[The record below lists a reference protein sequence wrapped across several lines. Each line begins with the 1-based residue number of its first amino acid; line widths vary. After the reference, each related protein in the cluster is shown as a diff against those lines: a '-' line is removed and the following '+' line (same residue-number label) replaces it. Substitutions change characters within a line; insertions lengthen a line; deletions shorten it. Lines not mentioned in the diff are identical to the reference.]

1 MKEVQGLSSVQ
12 VEHNLAQYGNN
23 KLTVKESATFL
34 EMFVESFKDK
44 WILILLGALGIEM
57 LFNTIKTLYPQI
69 GESEWLNSFSIA
81 IAILLSTG
89 FATISSYSAEKKFNA
104 LKDQSSKIPY
114 KVYRNGKLVEV
125 MVDDITFYDLILVQT
140 GDKIPVDGILIDG
153 HLKVDQASLNGESEE
168 AKKVVGSTDKFK
180 PDDLF
185 SEYSVFRGTVVTE
198 GEAIIQALVL
208 GDKTVLGSINSSLQ
222 EDKKQSPSKH
232 KLEKLADGIG
242 VMGYS
247 AGGLYFVINIV
258 LGYMAL
264 QSQGLTQ
271 DYMAIAL
278 LVMKTLMFAVT
289 IVIMAVPEGLPM
301 MLAMVASMN
310 SGRLLRENILVRNP
324 DSIETAGYTN
334 ILFSDKT
341 GTLTNGVLSVVDFI
355 DGEGG
360 IYQSLNSINPKL
372 KEGFILAMGLNNDAQ
387 VIDGKALGS
396 NGTDRALLQY
406 LIDNDLLGGVDKS
419 RIVEKEQ
426 FTSTNKYASVTTDV
440 GIKYLK
446 GAAEVLLA
454 NSTHFIKDGKVTK
467 LTQKHIDKLNEIS
480 VEQANRSMRL
490 LALQYQTDEQK
501 VLIGLVCI
509 RDNMR
514 DGMADTIKELNQAGV
529 QVVMVTGDR
538 KETAIAI
545 AKECGIIQSENDV
558 ALTHDELA
566 QLSDQE
572 VKNLMHRLKVVSRAL
587 PMDKKRLVDLAHDLG
602 MVCGMTGDGSND
614 SPALKSSDVGFSMG
628 DGTQVAQEASDV
640 VIVNNSLSS
649 IEKAILNGRTMTK
662 SVQKFII
669 FQLTVNVATIL
680 TSIIAPLVGFHEPF
694 TIVQVLWINL
704 IMDTLAALA
713 FGGEPTDKAYLKEK
727 PIARNESLVTGY
739 MKSNIAVSA
748 LFIALG
754 VLGIWLNVFGL
765 HDLIS
770 DQSEPVVRT
779 FIFTFFIYAIIFNGF
794 NTRNKGFNV
803 LKNITKNPKF
813 LVVMIGIGIAQSLI
827 IQYGGAIF
835 STVQMNLHDF
845 LLALGLAF
853 LIVPID
859 MIRKVFVK

>member
-1 MKEVQGLSSVQ
+1 MKEVQGLSTSQ
-12 VEHNLAQYGNN
+12 VEQNLKQFGNN

-34 EMFVESFKDK
+34 EMFIDSFKDK
-44 WILILLGALGIEM
+44 WILILIGALGIEM
-57 LFNTIKTLYPQI
+57 LFNTIKTLYPAI

-125 MVDDITFYDLILVQT
+125 MVDDIVMNDLILVQT

-168 AKKVVGSTDKFK
+168 AKKVVGSVGKFK
-180 PDDLF
+180 ADDLF

-198 GEAIIQALVL
+198 GEAIIQALIL
-208 GDKTVLGSINSSLQ
+208 GDGTILGNINSSLQ

-264 QSQGLTQ
+264 QEQGLTQ

-310 SGRLLRENILVRNP
+310 SGRLLKENILVRNP

-360 IYQSLNSINPKL
+360 IYQSLNTINPKL
-372 KEGFILAMGLNNDAQ
+372 KEGFVLAMGLNNDAQ
-387 VIDGKALGS
+387 VIDSKATGS

-406 LIDNDLLGGVDKS
+406 LIDNNLVSGLDYS

-426 FTSTNKYASVTTDV
+426 FNSTNKYASVTTDT

-446 GAAEVLLA
+446 GAAEVLL
-454 NSTHFIKDGKVTK
+454 THYIKDGKVAK

-480 VEQANRSMRL
+480 IEQANRSMRL

-509 RDNMR
+509 RDNLR
-514 DGMADTIKELNQAGV
+514 DGMANTIKELNQAGV

-572 VKNLMHRLKVVSRAL
+572 VKNLMYRLKVVSRAL

-602 MVCGMTGDGSND
+602 MVGSMTGDGSND
-614 SPALKSSDVGFSMG
+614 ASALKSSDVGFSMG

-713 FGGEPTDKAYLKEK
+713 FGGEPADKAYLQEK
-727 PIARNESLVTGY
+727 PIARNESLVTNY

-813 LVVMIGIGIAQSLI
+813 LVVMVGIGIAQSLI
-827 IQYGGAIF
+827 NQYGGAVF

-853 LIVPID
+853 LIIPID
-859 MIRKVFVK
+859 MIRKVFIK